1 MKSPL
6 IWWIAKILEGV
17 GMIVVLVGLT
27 ISIQLG
33 FDDEALESM
42 RYESYALVIGGV
54 MFFVGWVIERRIGAR

>member
-6 IWWIAKILEGV
+6 IWWVAKTLEGI

-27 ISIQLG
+27 VSIQLG

-42 RYESYALVIGGV
+42 RYESYALVIGLV
-54 MFFVGWVIERRIGAR
+54 LFFVGWMIERRIGAR